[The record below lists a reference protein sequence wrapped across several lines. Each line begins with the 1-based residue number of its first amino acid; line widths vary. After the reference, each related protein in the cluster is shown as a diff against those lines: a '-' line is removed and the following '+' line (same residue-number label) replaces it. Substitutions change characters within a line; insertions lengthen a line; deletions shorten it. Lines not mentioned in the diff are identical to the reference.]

1 MLIFSE
7 SRFHLKLIH
16 DSVGGKIPP
25 IHLKPKIWL
34 LSQDFALSLWWVE
47 GVQQSRRSPGR
58 PAELLAV
65 HTVRGHPLSCSA
77 HHCPRPWHEPCTFQ
91 NSAPV
96 DHQTQGGWLTLAKF
110 TEDWGIN
117 QNTNW
122 FFFNKNVSTEGLL
135 AASGQYVL
143 FLFKSNYNQ
152 MISRD
157 V

>member
-25 IHLKPKIWL
+25 IHLKPKMWL
-34 LSQDFALSLWWVE
+34 LSQDFVLSLWWVE
-47 GVQQSRRSPGR
+47 GVQQSHRSPGR

-91 NSAPV
+91 NSAPM
-96 DHQTQGGWLTLAKF
+96 DHQTQGGWLTLAKL

-117 QNTNW
+117 QNTHW
-122 FFFNKNVSTEGLL
+122 SFFNNKCKHRRV
-135 AASGQYVL
+135 
-143 FLFKSNYNQ
+143 
-152 MISRD
+152 ISSLSP
-157 V
+157 VCAFSLQAKYKGN